1 MSLEPQHYTKFT
13 FKLPAKYAEYKLS
26 CCVTDK
32 CHFIDCTVT
41 HNKGM
46 PGAGADISLVL
57 VELSH
62 MYLQT
67 ASTGEFLRT
76 LAAFVITYTSVCC
89 NVPFQV
95 THSKRPFPTNLTL
108 VWVVASVCGFVEV
121 QEVDS
126 CKSLAA
132 VQTCVVMR
140 CREDRV

>member
-1 MSLEPQHYTKFT
+1 
-13 FKLPAKYAEYKLS
+13 
-26 CCVTDK
+26 
-32 CHFIDCTVT
+32 
-41 HNKGM
+41 M

-62 MYLQT
+62 MSLQT

-126 CKSLAA
+126 CQSLAA